1 MSAAVTP
8 SMKVILKPISHPRL
22 GDIDIVDDLFAVG
35 RYEEPFA
42 SKLGD
47 AAAHLS
53 RRHARVF
60 QEGGE
65 IFLADLGSRN
75 GTRVNERE
83 LQHNVATALHDND
96 RVTFGEAVEFQVEI
110 RNSAAHSIDKGVD
123 KTPAIRLALV
133 PEDRASGLATIA
145 VENFPFLVSRNEGE
159 FAQLKERWPEAWRRL
174 SRRHAVIALKG
185 GRINVEDLGSSNG
198 TFVSG
203 AKLDERARQISDGDV
218 IAFGDPQFSYKARIE
233 SLHEPTQ
240 FAGTLLGRS
249 NEPAREVPQQPS
261 AVRQSE
267 QSAVIEQPVIADP
280 SAGPNRTRFVSSA
293 DSFINVFCS
302 DDDAKDAAAD
312 KSAGGTEK
320 VPQLNAPTGK
330 LGKVRNMVGQLWR
343 ALGGGDSIDRRFVWG
358 AVGVLGVIVVIAA
371 STYLIGLD
379 RRGIKDF
386 LDDGQYSESA
396 KAANS
401 YLEHNSDDSEATA
414 WAEEALT
421 RAIVPVWMD
430 HIDHARFAD
439 ASQYLAVQ
447 REAHPFIPRG
457 LQMIDTLA
465 WAGKVETHL
474 ADRGGASGPIVLFR
488 HEEPVRTLVQ
498 EWGENSFRRQQ
509 VMDQILSR
517 EPKFEHIHTQIFS
530 SLTNLR
536 SDNAIYVKAIDEL
549 KANLQAAL
557 KRDDRPAMAKLIDD
571 FSSAYPRVSG
581 VDVLRDDLVRYDTL
595 YQLVRQ
601 KELLQLVHLRR
612 TAQFRTP
619 IFAEHVDAWLA
630 KELPPS
636 DIIARYA
643 EAAAAWNA
651 GNHDQAIAT
660 LQSVKTAPWG
670 EVAVRQ
676 IARYQKIGADYADL
690 LAAKGSDGYYDR
702 LLVVWS
708 SLRPNEDAHLI
719 RTLEPDFLAHRDQ
732 VLPRLDRSL
741 ERVRAYWGEYQSDGG
756 ISGVTRVEERV
767 SPRFSGQAKRLSDA
781 YREISSGARTYQ
793 LLQATPP
800 PEWQS
805 LQREVVDELQR
816 QRRWLQDLN
825 IVLEPVLLHAKLA
838 LLPEI
843 SEQSLWVQS
852 TTDQKRD

>member
-1 MSAAVTP
+1 
-8 SMKVILKPISHPRL
+8 
-22 GDIDIVDDLFAVG
+22 
-35 RYEEPFA
+35 
-42 SKLGD
+42 
-47 AAAHLS
+47 
-53 RRHARVF
+53 
-60 QEGGE
+60 
-65 IFLADLGSRN
+65 
-75 GTRVNERE
+75 
-83 LQHNVATALHDND
+83 
-96 RVTFGEAVEFQVEI
+96 
-110 RNSAAHSIDKGVD
+110 
-123 KTPAIRLALV
+123 
-133 PEDRASGLATIA
+133 
-145 VENFPFLVSRNEGE
+145 
-159 FAQLKERWPEAWRRL
+159 
-174 SRRHAVIALKG
+174 
-185 GRINVEDLGSSNG
+185 
-198 TFVSG
+198 
-203 AKLDERARQISDGDV
+203 
-218 IAFGDPQFSYKARIE
+218 
-233 SLHEPTQ
+233 
-240 FAGTLLGRS
+240 
-249 NEPAREVPQQPS
+249 
-261 AVRQSE
+261 
-267 QSAVIEQPVIADP
+267 
-280 SAGPNRTRFVSSA
+280 
-293 DSFINVFCS
+293 
-302 DDDAKDAAAD
+302 
-312 KSAGGTEK
+312 
-320 VPQLNAPTGK
+320 
-330 LGKVRNMVGQLWR
+330 
-343 ALGGGDSIDRRFVWG
+343 
-358 AVGVLGVIVVIAA
+358 
-371 STYLIGLD
+371 
-379 RRGIKDF
+379 
-386 LDDGQYSESA
+386 
-396 KAANS
+396 
-401 YLEHNSDDSEATA
+401 
-414 WAEEALT
+414 
-421 RAIVPVWMD
+421 MD

-690 LAAKGSDGYYDR
+690 LASKGSDGYYDR

-767 SPRFSGQAKRLSDA
+767 SPRFSGQAKRLS
-781 YREISSGARTYQ
+781 RRISRDQQRRQNISTPAGHAAARVAVAAAGSRRRAATSAPLAAGSQHRAGARAVARQAGSAAGNLGAIVMGTVYYRSKKGLNRFLEDHGPEGVAILTDQPSQ
-793 LLQATPP
+793 LIPDTILVLFGLLIAAAIWSFYGKADVIVESQGMVKPESEQQGVYLPIKGELVNVYVTEGMPVEKGDLVARINSPSAIELAGQATQADRP
-800 PEWQS
+800 S
-805 LQREVVDELQR
+805 
-816 QRRWLQDLN
+816 RRRGARPRDVPGEEKGDGEGARSDQGEDL
-825 IVLEPVLLHAKLA
+825 V
-838 LLPEI
+838 
-843 SEQSLWVQS
+843 
-852 TTDQKRD
+852 R